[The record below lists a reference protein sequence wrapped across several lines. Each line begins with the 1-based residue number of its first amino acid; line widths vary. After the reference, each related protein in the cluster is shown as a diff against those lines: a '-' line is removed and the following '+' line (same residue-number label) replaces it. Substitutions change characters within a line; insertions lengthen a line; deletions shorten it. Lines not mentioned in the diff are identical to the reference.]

1 MTMDIDS
8 VPAQRYSPH
17 PPSSNQHR
25 ECVMA
30 QAQMTLDDGHGGNQ
44 VTITSKNFSQA
55 EETAFLDRNMTNL
68 YDKLTAAGFNTAM
81 LMASDTVQVG
91 PVQIDFYK
99 TTAGPYQRYGAI
111 KKAVRSAVEML
122 NQDPALVFP
131 GNALKVFCAETADL
145 SLGYRYL
152 NNGHEYAAIS
162 LGKTAVQAAQS
173 PQTKTVAEEVSAYY
187 SPTF

>member
-1 MTMDIDS
+1 
-8 VPAQRYSPH
+8 
-17 PPSSNQHR
+17 
-25 ECVMA
+25 
-30 QAQMTLDDGHGGNQ
+30 
-44 VTITSKNFSQA
+44 KNFSQQ
-55 EETAFLDRNMTNL
+55 EETTFLDRNNTNL
-68 YDKLTAAGFNTAM
+68 YAKLTAAGFNTAM
-81 LMASDTVQVG
+81 LMASDTVLVG

-99 TTAGPYQRYGAI
+99 TTAGPYQRYGAM

-122 NQDPALVFP
+122 NQDPVLVFP

-187 SPTF
+187 